1 MLRESV
7 LFAVLMAFFMSISA
21 TTLANQEAGAQVTI
35 ADRQLRQEIVASLK
49 SRIHQST
56 LENGMT
62 VLCIPATN
70 TNIVTVGAFVRAGGS
85 CEAADEQGLAHI
97 LEHMI
102 FKGTKRYREGDID
115 LLAKNF
121 GMRSGQSY
129 NAYTTYENTYYYFE
143 TDDKNWTVF
152 ADVIADATQN
162 LVVAADPLNSE
173 LCVITQEIKER
184 SEDVDT
190 LSMSDLFP
198 MNHPYAHRLIGY
210 KEQVLAYSADQV
222 MAFYEKHYTP
232 QNTTFFACGNVDP
245 NAVVAYAR
253 QAFAGFTRAGRQ
265 PAKIDGV
272 SYPFYA
278 GFSTVAK
285 TLYHTQQHR
294 VSAFLWQI
302 PGSRDSASL
311 AFDYI
316 TTALQSRLKD
326 KLINQLGYCFNVGC
340 GASFLEH
347 SGLFAIQCI
356 PRPEFYVIDYEA
368 LIIDELSDIAAHGL
382 TEAEF
387 AATYH
392 DKTFGL
398 VRCAEDPSSLVA
410 MLAVTP
416 LSAQNIVTQFFQRE
430 DAAQAVT
437 QEEIRAVAVNYL
449 RSFRMNKLLIEPLPV
464 EEYAAWNA
472 LQIKVSAHDAA
483 LMQARKRASVPVA
496 DVQHDTSWLPARIS
510 LDPIAV
516 GAHETFE
523 LANGMKVYWQRNA
536 VSPCRVC
543 GLVLRDAEELSL
555 ALGIAGKFFAKQV
568 LPHLLLQGT
577 DSYSAKEFADLLH
590 SRGIGL
596 TVGEEFIQTSALK
609 NNFEEA
615 LRLMRLAID
624 KPVLSVALLERKKQE
639 YIQQIAFSQHDPGYR
654 VNEYLQETLYAKY
667 PWKFGQDQTIANMQT
682 VTIDDVRAVLSLLRD
697 PARVALVLCGD
708 FDQEEVRT
716 LAETYFGSLREAAVM
731 SPGPVTIPDI
741 TDVTVTNHIE
751 LSIDQSYIFALRK
764 TCTGNAR
771 DASILAL
778 LSDYIQKQVFDIRER
793 NGFFYAGDGGVIR
806 GSTLL
811 PGTIRLTVATTPDNV
826 EVIIQ
831 ELALILQRLYTEGLS
846 ATTIQSLKD
855 ERAHA
860 RSTYCITADKVA
872 GMFMNSLYCGLPLN
886 DAELFDKEV
895 DRVTVDQVN
904 QVLRKYFD
912 PASWSFITVGRSPN

>member
-1 MLRESV
+1 
-7 LFAVLMAFFMSISA
+7 MSISA
-21 TTLANQEAGAQVTI
+21 AILANQGAGAQVTI
-35 ADRQLRQEIVASLK
+35 ADRQIRHEIVTSLK
-49 SRIHQST
+49 SRIHQFT

-62 VLCIPATN
+62 ILCIPATN
-70 TNIVTVGAFVRAGGS
+70 TNIVTVGAFVRAGGA

-102 FKGTKRYREGDID
+102 FKGTRRYREGDID

-121 GMRSGQSY
+121 GMQAGQSY

-173 LCVITQEIKER
+173 LCVIAQEIKER
-184 SEDVDT
+184 SEDIDT
-190 LSMSDLFP
+190 LSMSDLLP

-210 KEQVLAYSADQV
+210 KEQVLGYSAEQV

-232 QNTTFFACGNVDP
+232 KNTTFFVCGNVDP
-245 NAVVAYAR
+245 NAVVAYAQ
-253 QAFAGFTRAGRQ
+253 QAFVGFTRADRQ
-265 PAKIDGV
+265 PAKVDGV
-272 SYPFYA
+272 GYPFYA
-278 GFSTVAK
+278 GFSTVSK

-294 VSAFLWQI
+294 VGVFLWQL

-326 KLINQLGYCFNVGC
+326 KLINRLGYCFNVGC

-347 SGLFAIQCI
+347 GGLFAIQYI
-356 PRPEFYVIDYEA
+356 PRPEFYAIDYEA
-368 LIIDELSDIAAHGL
+368 LVIDELSDIAAHGL
-382 TEAEF
+382 SEAEF

-398 VRCAEDPSSLVA
+398 VRCAEDPSTLVA

-416 LSAQNIVTQFFQRE
+416 LSGQNIVTQFFQRE

-437 QEEIRAVAVNYL
+437 QEEIQAVAVNYL
-449 RSFRMNKLLIEPLPV
+449 RSFRMNKLIIEPLPV
-464 EEYAAWNA
+464 EEYATWNA
-472 LQIKVSAHDAA
+472 LQIKVSAHDMA
-483 LMQARKRASVPVA
+483 LLQARKRANAPMTG
-496 DVQHDTSWLPARIS
+496 VQNDTSWLPPRLP

-516 GAHETFE
+516 GDHETFE
-523 LANGMKVYWQRNA
+523 LSNGMKVYWQRNTA
-536 VSPCRVC
+536 SPCRVC

-555 ALGIAGKFFAKQV
+555 ALGTDGKIFAKQV

-590 SRGIGL
+590 SQGIGL
-596 TVGEEFIQTSALK
+596 TVGEEFVQTSALK

-624 KPVLSVALLERKKQE
+624 KPMLSMSLLERKKQE
-639 YIQQIAFSQHDPGYR
+639 YIQQIDFSQNDPGYR
-654 VNEYLQETLYAKY
+654 LNEYLQKTLYAKY
-667 PWKFGQDQTIANMQT
+667 PWKFGQDQTIENMQT
-682 VTIDDVRAVLSLLRD
+682 VTIDDVKKVLSLLRD

-708 FDQEEVRT
+708 FDQQEVQA
-716 LAETYFGSLREAAVM
+716 LAENYFGSLCEAAMMDSASVA
-731 SPGPVTIPDI
+731 IPDI
-741 TDVTVTNHIE
+741 TEVAVVDHIE
-751 LSIDQSYIFALRK
+751 LSIDQSYIFAIRK
-764 TCTGNAR
+764 TCTGNAS
-771 DASILAL
+771 DAAILAL
-778 LSDYIQKQVFDIRER
+778 LSNYIQKQVLDIRER
-793 NGFFYAGDGGVIR
+793 SGFFYAGDGGVIR

-811 PGTIRLTVATTPDNV
+811 PGTIRLTVAATPDNV
-826 EVIIQ
+826 DIIIQ
-831 ELALILQRLYTEGLS
+831 ELVLILQKLYIEGLS
-846 ATTIQSLKD
+846 ATMIQSLKD

-872 GMFMNSLYCGLPLN
+872 GMFMNALYSGLPLN

-904 QVLRKYFD
+904 QALRKYFD